1 MIFSFTVSAFSLTK
15 DFDPAAADAAAEL
28 ASSPNLW
35 AFYFA

>member
-1 MIFSFTVSAFSLTK
+1 MIFSLTVSAFSLTK
-15 DFDPAAADAAAEL
+15 DFDPAAAEL